1 MVHQGLR
8 TYTSVV
14 LTRYRTSQHYDEVLG
29 AKIKSL
35 VYARHFTM
43 AMPLS
48 ILWPRSR
55 RLTHFLPIQLWR
67 GEKIKTRKVGAFDI
81 L

>member
-8 TYTSVV
+8 TYMSVV
-14 LTRYRTSQHYDEVLG
+14 LTRHRTSQHYDEVLG

-43 AMPLS
+43 AMPLF
-48 ILWPRSR
+48 IL
-55 RLTHFLPIQLWR
+55 
-67 GEKIKTRKVGAFDI
+67 
-81 L
+81 